1 MNQQICPFC
10 ALVLQKQYE
19 NESTRSV
26 SFKDKYPVSPGHTL
40 IIPKRHETDFS
51 LLTQEEQ
58 ADIWDLA
65 KIAIDEIKNTLNPA
79 GFNIGVN
86 INEAAGQTVGHA
98 HMHVIPRYEGDMAD
112 PRGGIR
118 RVIPD
123 KADYWSGG
131 AL

>member
-1 MNQQICPFC
+1 MNEKICPFC
-10 ALVLQKQYE
+10 ALVVQKQYE
-19 NESTRSV
+19 NESTLSV

-58 ADIWDLA
+58 TDIWDLA
-65 KIAIDEIKNTLNPA
+65 NKAINEIKNTLNPA

-118 RVIPD
+118 YVIPD
-123 KADYWSGG
+123 KADYWSRE
-131 AL
+131 